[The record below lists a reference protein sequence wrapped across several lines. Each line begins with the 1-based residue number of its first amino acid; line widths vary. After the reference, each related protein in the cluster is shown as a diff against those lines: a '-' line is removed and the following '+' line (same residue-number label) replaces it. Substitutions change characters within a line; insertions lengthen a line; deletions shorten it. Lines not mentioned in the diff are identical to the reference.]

1 MAARIFAP
9 ARTRLLDIWDYTER
23 TWGAR
28 QADAYLRGLAKAISQ
43 AHTSRSLWR
52 SLADEQLA
60 GIFYFRYRH
69 HLVFFRQLSTGEIGV
84 ISVLHESMDL
94 PARLREDANQVPDE

>member
-9 ARTRLLDIWDYTER
+9 ARARLLEIWDYTER

-28 QADAYLRGLAKAISQ
+28 QADAYLRSLAAAINKAQ
-43 AHTSRSLWR
+43 TSRSLWR
-52 SLADEQLA
+52 SVRDEQLP
-60 GIFYFRYRH
+60 GVFYFRHRH
-69 HLVFFRQLSTGEIGV
+69 HFIFFRQLSTGDIGI

-94 PARLREDANQVPDE
+94 PARLREDADTLDE